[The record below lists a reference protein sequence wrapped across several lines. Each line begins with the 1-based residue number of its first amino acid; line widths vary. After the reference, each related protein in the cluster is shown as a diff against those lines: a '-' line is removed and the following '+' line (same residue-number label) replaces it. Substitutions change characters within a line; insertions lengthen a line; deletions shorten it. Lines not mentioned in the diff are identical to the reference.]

1 MAKRLPIIAAI
12 AGTLV
17 LSALPAARAEEF
29 SSCWVTGEVDAV
41 GREQTVTRCRIAGGE
56 VVDYASDRDVP
67 SVLYPNVGTDLSG
80 ACWYYT
86 SAATGY
92 IILALYANGD
102 ADMAFNPDPSDP
114 ASIIILGDT
123 LPRCTSEPAPA
134 VDPSVIAWEYVTQ
147 YIHAPP
153 APDISPRPGDGLT
166 GMQTHLGVPVPADHA
181 TQLSS
186 AGTTLDV
193 EIVVSAVVV
202 EWGDGTRDTFPT
214 EGASLTGY
222 PNGTAVHVYETKD
235 EALTVTVAYDWTARW
250 RVVGGTWALLAVPN
264 TATTV
269 VYPVAEIVSVLT
281 P

>member
-1 MAKRLPIIAAI
+1 
-12 AGTLV
+12 
-17 LSALPAARAEEF
+17 
-29 SSCWVTGEVDAV
+29 
-41 GREQTVTRCRIAGGE
+41 
-56 VVDYASDRDVP
+56 VDYATDRDVP
-67 SVLYPNVGTDLSG
+67 SVLYPNVGTDLTG
-80 ACWYYT
+80 ACWYYV

-92 IILALYANGD
+92 LILALYANGD

-114 ASIIILGDT
+114 AAVIILGDT

-134 VDPSVIAWEYVTQ
+134 VDLSVIAWEYVTQ

-153 APDISPRPGDGLT
+153 TPDLSPQPGDGLT
-166 GMQTHLGVPVPADHA
+166 GMQTHLGVPVPPEHT

-202 EWGDGTRDTFPT
+202 NWGDGTRDTFPT
-214 EGASLTGY
+214 DGVSLAGY
-222 PNGTAVHVYETKD
+222 PDGAAVHVYETKD
-235 EALTVTVAYDWTARW
+235 EALSVTVAYHWTARW
-250 RVVGGTWALLAVPN
+250 RVAGGVWAFLTVPD
-264 TATTV
+264 TATSI